1 MIKFNRCIVFMFL
14 LSISTY
20 PLVAMKS
27 KDRTLKDIFMNLR
40 QANLDISHDVF
51 MSYFANDLY
60 FRLYRALCS
69 AKFFDRTAEGVR
81 QIIFFL
87 RNNDKDAFSDI
98 NSNLYRFIF
107 NKKAG
112 LSQVEVSIKTDIS
125 NGYEINVQA
134 LAKIFIIKKQQ
145 YLEGFKLA
153 GLNPSQFALAFQR
166 EEELE
171 LAAYLLVSAGK
182 NIKRSD
188 KAKKFNGI
196 VKKSNALQVEHK
208 KTNAQC
214 FLKLDAP
221 DKGISSHFQKHTNTI
236 KPPINKCSKKN
247 KKLLMLF
254 ILNQKAHSPVR

>member
-20 PLVAMKS
+20 SLVAMKS

-87 RNNDKDAFSDI
+87 TNDDKDVFNE
-98 NSNLYRFIF
+98 NSNLYKFIF

-112 LSQVEVSIKTDIS
+112 LSQVEASIKTDIS
-125 NGYEINVQA
+125 HDYEINIQA
-134 LAKIFIIKKQQ
+134 LAKIFIIKKQH

-153 GLNPSQFALAFQR
+153 GLNPSRFALTFQQ

-208 KTNAQC
+208 KTNAQR
-214 FLKLDAP
+214 FLKLGAP
-221 DKGISSHFQKHTNTI
+221 DKGISSHSQKHTNTI
-236 KPPINKCSKKN
+236 KPPINKCSKK
-247 KKLLMLF
+247 K
-254 ILNQKAHSPVR
+254 